1 MWGCGVW
8 DTEVALTKSKN
19 TMPRFSQRYG
29 YSPLE
34 NAFQRESADESLRT
48 KLWNVLKVTI
58 WDNYKPG
65 NYRFEEISNKIN
77 TLLNRLWFHFFNHDL
92 DSLPDF
98 SPQYHG
104 DKNTAYLYLKNFFFS
119 CKWFELYDFIEE
131 ISHDQGDLIG
141 DETREWINNVLEEQN
156 AAYRFV
162 GKDIVEITDKQEI
175 EAIEEGLEYPEKAVR
190 THLEA
195 ALRMLSDK
203 QSPDYRNSV
212 KESISAV
219 EAACRLES
227 GKENAT
233 LSDALKKIQNI
244 HPALSKAFIQLY
256 GYTSDASGVRHSLID
271 EPNITYAD
279 AKFMLIA
286 CSAFVSYLK
295 TSSK

>member
-1 MWGCGVW
+1 M
-8 DTEVALTKSKN
+8 TK
-19 TMPRFSQRYG
+19 FSQRYG

-34 NAFQRESADESLRT
+34 NAFQREYVGDALRT
-48 KLWNVLKVTI
+48 KLWNSLKVTI
-58 WDNYKPG
+58 WDLYKP
-65 NYRFEEISNKIN
+65 NNPRYKEVCTKIDMMV
-77 TLLNRLWFHFFNHDL
+77 TRMWFHFFNNDL
-92 DSLPDF
+92 DALPKF
-98 SPQYHG
+98 LPQFHG
-104 DKNTAYLYLKNFFFS
+104 DKDTAYSRLKKYFFS
-119 CKWFELYDFIEE
+119 CNWFELYDFIEA
-131 ISHDQGDLIG
+131 ISLDQSELIN
-141 DETREWINNVLEEQN
+141 DETREWINQILEEQN

-162 GKDIVEITDKQEI
+162 GEKIVEITDQQEI
-175 EAIEEGLEYPEKAVR
+175 KAIEEGLNYPEKAVR
-190 THLEA
+190 THLET

-203 QSPDYRNSV
+203 QSPDYRNAI

-233 LSDALKKIQNI
+233 LGDALKKIQNI
-244 HPALSKAFIQLY
+244 HPALSKAFSQLY

-279 AKFMLIA
+279 AKFMLVA